1 MQHKATC
8 LHGLYAKPYSKV
20 QYNGTQ
26 DKQANALDHK
36 NLLSTQIILL
46 PKTSNTLFSTV
57 RKETSSKFFF
67 FICFR

>member
-8 LHGLYAKPYSKV
+8 LHGLYAKLYSKV
-20 QYNGTQ
+20 QYNATQ